1 MKGTKKKRTQCNKY
15 DVSSHSVPPFFY
27 DGIIQL
33 WIALFLEFT
42 ENQIKMVC
50 YLDIYL
56 TFLWHNIKSFN
67 R

>member
-42 ENQIKMVC
+42 ENQIKMGV
-50 YLDIYL
+50 L
-56 TFLWHNIKSFN
+56 S
-67 R
+67 